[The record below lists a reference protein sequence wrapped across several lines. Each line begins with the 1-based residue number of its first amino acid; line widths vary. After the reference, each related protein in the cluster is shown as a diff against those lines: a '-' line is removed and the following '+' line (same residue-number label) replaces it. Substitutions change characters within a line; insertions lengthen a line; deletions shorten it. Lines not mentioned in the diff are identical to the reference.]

1 MSIESQG
8 KLEFREERLR
18 ATGYKLSA
26 KCGGPMSAWL
36 GLVVSCDMLLKKKLG
51 WKKKDLQRRKCLLI
65 RDLTR
70 NYLAI
75 SALIGNVAADNC
87 SASKRFNLN
96 SECRM
101 PTLNWR
107 VFVSLH
113 IICAELGMCTFGL
126 QRFLHTAA
134 YPHHLVQPHSS
145 C

>member
-1 MSIESQG
+1 
-8 KLEFREERLR
+8 
-18 ATGYKLSA
+18 
-26 KCGGPMSAWL
+26 MSAWL

-87 SASKRFNLN
+87 SASKRLNLN

-101 PTLNWR
+101 PTLNW
-107 VFVSLH
+107 
-113 IICAELGMCTFGL
+113 
-126 QRFLHTAA
+126 
-134 YPHHLVQPHSS
+134 
-145 C
+145 